1 MVKSKTTIT
10 VRDVE
15 PEVKE
20 NLKQEANKKGVTFN
34 KYMNELFEIND
45 PKEVYKKLYEETSHQ
60 QAVNIKVMRE
70 MTNKLDDIHKIM
82 KQIEEE

>member
-1 MVKSKTTIT
+1 MGKSKTTIT
-10 VRDVE
+10 VRNVD

-20 NLKQEANKKGVTFN
+20 TLKQEANKKGVTFN

-60 QAVNIKVMRE
+60 QAVNIKVMKE
-70 MTNKLDDIHKIM
+70 MTKKLDDIHKIM